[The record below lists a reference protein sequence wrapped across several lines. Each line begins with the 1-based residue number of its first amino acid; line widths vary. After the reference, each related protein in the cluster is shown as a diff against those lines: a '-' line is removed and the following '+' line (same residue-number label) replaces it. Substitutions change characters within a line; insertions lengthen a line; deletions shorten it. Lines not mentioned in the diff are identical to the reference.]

1 MPNVLIKKRF
11 NSWLIMLTCGLFY
24 CYQFAL
30 RVLPNTLA
38 QEFMDV
44 FHVEAAGF
52 GIIIASYSAA
62 YAGLQIPLGITIDRI
77 QIKYLLPI
85 APLLCALG
93 ALYNGTHKL
102 DNKINKMRYN
112 FKTKQRRLYV

>member
-1 MPNVLIKKRF
+1 
-11 NSWLIMLTCGLFY
+11 
-24 CYQFAL
+24 
-30 RVLPNTLA
+30 
-38 QEFMDV
+38 MDV

-93 ALYNGTHKL
+93 
-102 DNKINKMRYN
+102 
-112 FKTKQRRLYV
+112 VC